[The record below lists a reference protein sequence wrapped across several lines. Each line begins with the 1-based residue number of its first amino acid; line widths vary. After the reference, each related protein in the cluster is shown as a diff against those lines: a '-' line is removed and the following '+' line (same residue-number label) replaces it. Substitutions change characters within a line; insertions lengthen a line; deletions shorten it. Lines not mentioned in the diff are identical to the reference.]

1 MDAKGAPRRR
11 QRNATQSTC
20 VGMVSCILLLKVCV
34 LLPACFHRHLC
45 SIHIVS
51 SFFFSFRF
59 SRVSLTTTL
68 GSTRIEDSPRRS
80 RFVPPI
86 QIRQTK
92 TSQDRNIPL
101 CRRKKLLK

>member
-45 SIHIVS
+45 IIILFVS
-51 SFFFSFRF
+51 SFFFFSFRC
-59 SRVSLTTTL
+59 SRVSLL
-68 GSTRIEDSPRRS
+68 RLDQP
-80 RFVPPI
+80 V
-86 QIRQTK
+86 
-92 TSQDRNIPL
+92 
-101 CRRKKLLK
+101 